1 MPEINYYLKSVKPDK
16 KGLIPIIA
24 QISLD
29 YKKYRKTVEKTKKK
43 YWNPRR
49 QRVRP
54 PGSEDDNNRYIEIN
68 SFLDNYEVKTRNFFT
83 ECLEQEIQINEQ
95 VIKSYLAGRK
105 VAKSKPLTF
114 FKAFDAFIASKKL
127 DKAKWTIKGYNT
139 VLAFLKDFQKDM
151 VIDINFQT
159 IDMIF
164 FDDLKK
170 YAFEYRNI
178 KDNYF
183 AKIIAVLKNFLN
195 WSAARKYITDTT
207 YKDKKFSYSEKEI
220 EVIYLTLDELL
231 HLNKFE
237 FEFSRH
243 RKARDL
249 YCFAC
254 FTGLRYSDIKQ
265 LRHEHIQNNVILKKI
280 QKTQKFDTIPLN
292 DFAIEILKRYKENPV
307 NALPKLSEQKANDYI
322 KEACKIAEI
331 KTPIIKTENRAGK
344 SSESTFPK
352 HKLITMHT
360 GRKTF
365 VTNSLILGMNI
376 KAIKGVTGHKRD
388 SSFEKYL
395 KIAEHYKETEMDN
408 AWNKIGKP

>member
-1 MPEINYYLKSVKPDK
+1 MPEINYYLKTVNPDK
-16 KGLIPIIA
+16 KGLKPIIV

-29 YKKYRKTVEKTKKK
+29 YKKYRKTVDKTKKK
-43 YWNPRR
+43 HWNPKK

-54 PGSEDDNNRYIEIN
+54 PGINDDHNRYIEIN

-83 ECLEQEIQINEQ
+83 KCLEQDIQINEQ
-95 VIKSYLAGRK
+95 VIKSYLAGK
-105 VAKSKPLTF
+105 DVVKSKPLQF
-114 FKAFDAFIASKKL
+114 FEAFDAFIASKKL
-127 DKAKWTIKGYNT
+127 DRAKWTIKGYNT

-159 IDMIF
+159 IDLVF
-164 FDDLKK
+164 FDQLKK

-195 WSAARKYITDTT
+195 WSAARKYITDST
-207 YKDKKFSYSEKEI
+207 YKRFTFSEKEI

-280 QKTQKFDTIPLN
+280 QKTQVIETIPLN
-292 DFAIEILKRYKENPV
+292 DFAIEILNRYKDNTV
-307 NALPKLSEQKANDYI
+307 NALPKLSEQKANNYI
-322 KEACKIAEI
+322 KEACKIADISTPTI
-331 KTPIIKTENRAGK
+331 KIENRGGK
-344 SSESTFPK
+344 SKESTFPK

-388 SSFEKYL
+388 SSFDKYL
-395 KIAEHYKETEMDN
+395 KIAEDYKKTEMDN
-408 AWNKIGKP
+408 TWNKISKQ